1 MLPPWVPPTVS
12 QAQEGSS
19 REWTVYLEVSM
30 PMPNE
35 VMKQNQERARKR
47 DTALAPGWVRGQPF
61 QPPNQSWV
69 PLFLGN
75 LEGLLEE
82 VTLNLGAAS
91 RAFQQSKR
99 GGGNPGDPLSSY
111 YQILTEH
118 QPSTRCLSQ
127 TPPRMCFGQLSASNP
142 SSFWPSMGR
151 RFL

>member
-1 MLPPWVPPTVS
+1 MS
-12 QAQEGSS
+12 QAQEGSRRKTTLPS
-19 REWTVYLEVSM
+19 RECTVYLEDSM
-30 PMPNE
+30 HLPNE

-47 DTALAPGWVRGQPF
+47 DTALARGWVRGQPF
-61 QPPNQSWV
+61 QPPSQSWV

-82 VTLNLGAAS
+82 VALNLGAQS

-99 GGGNPGDPLSSY
+99 GGGNPGHPLSSY

-127 TPPRMCFGQLSASNP
+127 TPPRTCFGQLNANNP
-142 SSFWPSMGR
+142 SSFWPSVRR
-151 RFL
+151 RFI